1 MTRHDPRSDESL
13 IEAMNNGD
21 TRAFEVLYHRYR
33 DWVYRLACRFTGDD
47 EEALDVLQETFAYFL
62 RKFPGFTL
70 TAKLTTFLYPA
81 IKNRAMDRIRIK
93 KRYMSGEKIFE
104 TIGKPPDTRPNSLE
118 GLASLLHCLPPGQ
131 YEVLI
136 MRFVD
141 EMKLDEIAAALNIP
155 LGTVKSRLHN
165 ALKTLRTDERTRAY
179 FEKNIQHTAEG
190 NG

>member
-1 MTRHDPRSDESL
+1 MFRHDIRSDESL
-13 IEAMNNGD
+13 IDAMNHGD
-21 TRAFEVLYHRYR
+21 TRAFEVLYYRYR
-33 DWVYRLACRFTGDD
+33 DWVYRLARRFTGDD
-47 EEALDVLQETFAYFL
+47 EEALDVLQETFTYFL

-93 KRYMSGEKIFE
+93 KRYVSGEKIFE
-104 TIGKPPDTRPNSLE
+104 TIGKPPDTRPRSLE
-118 GLASLLHCLPPGQ
+118 DLASLLECLPPGQ

-165 ALKTLRTDERTRAY
+165 ALKTLKTDERTRAY
-179 FEKNIQHTAEG
+179 FEKNTEHTAES